1 MPKRVNHIFYE
12 KLKFS
17 NMLEAYERSR
27 EKKHNRKEVIVF
39 EMNCVSNIMEILK
52 SLNDGTYRVGKY
64 REFIIYEP
72 KKRLIQSLPFRDRVV
87 QQWYVEEFIKPIFV
101 PKFIQD
107 SYACINGRG
116 VHSAVKKLNKYMY
129 NFSKKQPDFYILKC
143 DIAKYFYSINKEILY
158 HIIERYIKDKEV
170 LALTKM
176 LIYHDNEPVGI
187 PIGNYTSQ
195 YFANIYLN
203 QLDHF
208 IKERLRVKYYVR
220 YMDDFVLL
228 LENKEKCKE
237 ILTQITGFLH
247 KELGLTLNKKTNYF
261 KAKQGVR
268 FCGYKVYD
276 NRILL
281 LKENKNKIKKKIKIW
296 NKLYHENKLD
306 LKETA
311 LKLNSWIGHAQ
322 NADTYHLVKE
332 MKRRCDWLYDEKEQG
347 II

>member
-1 MPKRVNHIFYE
+1 MPKRVNNIFDE
-12 KLKFS
+12 KLTFS
-17 NMLEAYERSR
+17 NMLDAYERSK
-27 EKKHNRKEVIVF
+27 EKKRNRKEVIVF
-39 EMNCVSNIMEILK
+39 DLNAASNIMEILRT
-52 SLNDGTYRVGKY
+52 LQNGTYRVGKY

-101 PKFIQD
+101 PKFIVD

-129 NFSKKQPDFYILKC
+129 NFSQKNKDFYILKC
-143 DIAKYFYSINKEILY
+143 DISKYFYSIRKDILY
-158 HIIERYIKDKEV
+158 RIIERYIKDKKV
-170 LALTKM
+170 LHLTKM
-176 LIYHDNEPVGI
+176 LIYHNEEPVGI

-195 YFANIYLN
+195 YFANVYLN

-208 IKERLRVKYYVR
+208 MKEKLRVKYYVR

-228 LENKEKCKE
+228 LENKAQCKE
-237 ILTQITGFLH
+237 MLEKITEFLT
-247 KELGLTLNKKTNYF
+247 KELGLSLNKKTNYF

-268 FCGYKVYD
+268 FCGYKVYE
-276 NRILL
+276 NHILL
-281 LKENKNKIKKKIKIW
+281 LKDNKQKIKRKIKIW

-311 LKLNSWIGHAQ
+311 LKLNSWIGHAK
-322 NADTYHLVKE
+322 NADTYHLIKE
-332 MKRRCDWLYDEKEQG
+332 MKRRCEWLYDEKEQG

>member
-1 MPKRVNHIFYE
+1 MPKRVNHIFDE
-12 KLKFS
+12 KLTFS
-17 NMLEAYERSR
+17 NMLEAYERSK
-27 EKKHNRKEVIVF
+27 EKKRNRKEVIVF
-39 EMNCVSNIMEILK
+39 DLNAVSNIMEILK
-52 SLNDGTYRVGKY
+52 TLQNGTYQVGKY
-64 REFIIYEP
+64 REFTIYEP
-72 KKRLIQSLPFRDRVV
+72 KKRLIQSLPFKDRVV

-101 PKFIQD
+101 PKFIVD

-116 VHSAVKKLNKYMY
+116 VHSAVRKLNRYMY
-129 NFSKKQPDFYILKC
+129 NFSQKNKDFYILKC
-143 DIAKYFYSINKEILY
+143 DISKYFYSIRKDILY
-158 HIIERYIKDKEV
+158 RIIERYIKDKKV
-170 LALTKM
+170 LHLTKM
-176 LIYHDNEPVGI
+176 LIYHNDDKVGI

-195 YFANIYLN
+195 YFANVYLN

-208 IKERLRVKYYVR
+208 VKEKLRVKYYVR

-228 LENKEKCKE
+228 LENKAQCKE
-237 ILTQITGFLH
+237 ILEKITEFLT

-268 FCGYKVYD
+268 FCGYKVYE

-281 LKENKNKIKKKIKIW
+281 LKENKQKIKKKIKIW

-322 NADTYHLVKE
+322 NADTYHLIKE
-332 MKRRCDWLYDEKEQG
+332 MKRKCEWLYDEKEQG